1 MADVWEVRVPATSAN
16 LGPGFDCLGVALG
29 MHLRIRVTPSKSV
42 QISGVGPPRPPGR
55 NLTFKAYQAAF
66 RSLALDPPPMHFET
80 VEAYPSAR
88 GMGASASAIVAGLAA
103 ARAVG
108 GLPLSD
114 RELGALAIAIEGHAD
129 NVLPALFGGL
139 VLATGPSGDDPPW
152 MRFEPTPAIAPLV
165 LVARRGLRTSE
176 ARKVLPDVVSRS
188 DAVANASAT
197 AALVAIL
204 SGRGAGGAGALLAA
218 TEDRLHEP
226 FRLPLMPET
235 QRLHTELRHRG
246 VATAMSGAG
255 PSLVCL
261 VETGRLAE
269 TRGLADRLLPG
280 GWQVLA
286 PGWDPE
292 GARVT

>member
-1 MADVWEVRVPATSAN
+1 MGDVWEVRVPATSAN
-16 LGPGFDCLGVALG
+16 LGPGFDCLGLALG
-29 MHLRIRVTPSKSV
+29 MHLHIRVTPAARV
-42 QISGVGPPRPPGR
+42 EISGVGPPRPPGR
-55 NLTFKAYQAAF
+55 NLTFKAYEAAF
-66 RSLALDPPPMHFET
+66 RSLALDPPPMRFET
-80 VEAYPSAR
+80 VETYPSAR

-114 RELGALAIAIEGHAD
+114 REVGALAIAIEGHAD

-139 VLATGPSGDDPPW
+139 VLATGPSGDEPPW
-152 MRFEPTPAIAPLV
+152 VRFEPTAGIAPIV
-165 LVARRGLRTSE
+165 LVARKGLRTSE
-176 ARKVLPDVVSRS
+176 ARKVLPDTVSRS

-204 SGRGAGGAGALLAA
+204 SGGSGGGPGALLAA

-235 QRLHTELRHRG
+235 QRLHAELRRRG

-261 VETGRLAE
+261 VEAARLDEARALAE
-269 TRGLADRLLPG
+269 RLLPA
-280 GWQVLA
+280 GWQALA
-286 PGWDPE
+286 PGWDLE
-292 GARVT
+292 GARVA

>member
-16 LGPGFDCLGVALG
+16 VGPGFDCLGLALG
-29 MHLRIRVTPSKSV
+29 MHLHIRVTPSERV
-42 QISGVGPPRPPGR
+42 EITGVGPPRPPGR

-139 VLATGPSGDDPPW
+139 VLATGPSGDEPPW

-176 ARKVLPDVVSRS
+176 ARKVLPDAVPRS
-188 DAVANASAT
+188 D
-197 AALVAIL
+197 
-204 SGRGAGGAGALLAA
+204 
-218 TEDRLHEP
+218 
-226 FRLPLMPET
+226 
-235 QRLHTELRHRG
+235 
-246 VATAMSGAG
+246 
-255 PSLVCL
+255 
-261 VETGRLAE
+261 
-269 TRGLADRLLPG
+269 
-280 GWQVLA
+280 
-286 PGWDPE
+286 
-292 GARVT
+292 

>member
-1 MADVWEVRVPATSAN
+1 MADEWEVRVPATSAN
-16 LGPGFDCLGVALG
+16 LGPGFDCLGLALG
-29 MHLRIRVTPSKSV
+29 MHLRIRVTPSDVV
-42 QISGVGPPRPPGR
+42 QISGVGPPRPAGR
-55 NLTFKAYQAAF
+55 NLTFKSYQAAF
-66 RSLALDPPPMHFET
+66 RSLGQQPPPMRFET
-80 VEAYPSAR
+80 METYPSAR

-103 ARAVG
+103 ARAVAD
-108 GLPLSD
+108 LPLSD

-139 VLATGPSGDDPPW
+139 LLATGPSGDGPPW

-165 LVARRGLRTSE
+165 LVARKGLRTSE
-176 ARKVLPDVVSRS
+176 ARKVLPDVVPRS

-204 SGRGAGGAGALLAA
+204 SGQERPRGLLAA

-235 QRLHTELRHRG
+235 QRLHTELRERG
-246 VATAMSGAG
+246 VATALSGAG

-261 VETGRLAE
+261 VDAHALDE
-269 TRGLADRLLPG
+269 TRALVQRLLPD
-280 GWQVLA
+280 GWQVLT
-286 PGWDPE
+286 PGWDLE
-292 GARVT
+292 GAHVT